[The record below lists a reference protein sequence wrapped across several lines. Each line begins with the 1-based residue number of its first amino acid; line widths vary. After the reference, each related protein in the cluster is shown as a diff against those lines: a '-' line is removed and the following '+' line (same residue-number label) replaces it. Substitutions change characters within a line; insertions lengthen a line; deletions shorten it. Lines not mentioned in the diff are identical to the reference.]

1 MPAMGF
7 GWFCFRKIS
16 ILRTAV
22 LVKTTSTVAVALAAG
37 SVALITN
44 SQAKELNYWLAGIA
58 VVLFGLFTRM
68 TVGAMKQIDK
78 DLDELKRLDQ

>member
-1 MPAMGF
+1 MG
-7 GWFCFRKIS
+7 KEYLKES
-16 ILRTAV
+16 IKAQTELF
-22 LVKTTSTVAVALAAG
+22 KTTSTVAVALAAG

-44 SQAKELNYWLAGIA
+44 NQAKELNYWLAGIA
-58 VVLFGLFTRM
+58 VVLFGLFTRL